1 MKKLLIAIPFLA
13 TFFIVLYL
21 SEKVSASVPATQE
34 RQFEIVL
41 NSESAQFTCRMNLGK
56 FQRAP
61 GKTIKKIRIPEDS
74 GPHEI
79 FALKKSLIPDQTV
92 AILMDELFAEM
103 SQEGK
108 TPSSILKR
116 KYKEFLNRKHDE
128 DATKRGRFW
137 IFEVIAGKK
146 QLVLETSGS
155 ISLLEVD
162 HNEHPDADFFLIQ
175 FTPLTASTPVKISSR
190 FYSDFSGSR
199 IGFIKGD
206 FEFTSL
212 SSLTSGAAHSIR
224 PSDPND
230 LQFSPVRI
238 SLLAYRGSKGPNGT
252 EIIFIPDVVSP

>member
-1 MKKLLIAIPFLA
+1 LKKLLIAITFLA

-21 SEKVSASVPATQE
+21 SEKVSASVPETQE
-34 RQFEIVL
+34 RQFEIVID
-41 NSESAQFTCRMNLGK
+41 SERALFNCRMSLGK
-56 FQRAP
+56 FQRTS

-103 SQEGK
+103 SQEGI
-108 TPSSILKR
+108 TPSPLLIR
-116 KYKEFLNRKHDE
+116 KYNEFLERKHDE

-137 IFEVIAGKK
+137 IFEEIAGKK

-162 HNEHPDADFFLIQ
+162 QNEHPDADFFLVQ
-175 FTPLTASTPVKISSR
+175 FTPLTATTPVKISSR
-190 FYSDFSGSR
+190 FYSNFSGSR
-199 IGFIKGD
+199 IGFIKD
-206 FEFTSL
+206 DSEFTSL
-212 SSLTSGAAHSIR
+212 TSLTSGADHSIR
-224 PSDPND
+224 PSYSND
-230 LQFSPVRI
+230 LQFSPIRI
-238 SLLAYRGSKGPNGT
+238 SILAYRGSKGPNGT